1 MNYRRGSIERIY
13 ITCRKKGR
21 NFQVFCAVQEFRGS
35 EGTIGVVPTAQQ
47 LSSSSVHF
55 KVLSGVDMCVCVGFS
70 VGKMSLRMLRG
81 DLNLPKAPTW
91 FGYVYACLCIYKYV
105 C

>member
-13 ITCRKKGR
+13 LLVEKKGR

-55 KVLSGVDMCVCVGFS
+55 KVLSGVDMCLALVS
-70 VGKMSLRMLRG
+70 PLGK
-81 DLNLPKAPTW
+81 
-91 FGYVYACLCIYKYV
+91 CLFEYCAGI
-105 C
+105 